1 MFLGLSLK
9 SNGKMPSSG
18 YYRQDRDRGQVTNQG
33 GKKMKRLSGG
43 IDIGKK

>member
-1 MFLGLSLK
+1 MGRCLL
-9 SNGKMPSSG
+9 SG

-43 IDIGKK
+43 IDIGRYAHQI